1 MVNYLLFYLSPL
13 PPILHLTP
21 FLLTSSVTWLH
32 QLASLSSVKF
42 PSQMYYCHPQ
52 TFTLLILLSQKR
64 ERRIHLW
71 APISFQLLPHFF
83 FPLWNK
89 IPWNCGP
96 YLPSTTSFVLSSGK
110 PRHQDSAPSFHRSC
124 SYQGHRE
131 TQYSSL
137 SSYLICPDR
146 DSCLLLSIH
155 NITYMHSSPSEP
167 LFGNFYPFFYV
178 LDLLTL
184 LIDCLLHEGP
194 EFDCFVLYCIPS
206 TQNSVLY
213 SVGI

>member
-1 MVNYLLFYLSPL
+1 MLFYLSPL

-21 FLLTSSVTWLH
+21 FLLTSSVTWLN
-32 QLASLSSVKF
+32 QLASLSSLKF
-42 PSQMYYCHPQ
+42 PSQLYYCHPQ
-52 TFTLLILLSQKR
+52 TFTLNS
-64 ERRIHLW
+64 
-71 APISFQLLPHFF
+71 PISKEREENPSLGSYLLPITASFF
-83 FPLWNK
+83 FSLWNK

-146 DSCLLLSIH
+146 DSCLVLSIH
-155 NITYMHSSPSEP
+155 NIAYMHSNPSEP